1 MTTGHDVSYRAGQ
14 STTPVA
20 EPLVAVR
27 GVEQYFGDVHAL
39 GPIDL
44 DIAPGEFVSVVGPS
58 GCGKSTLLEL
68 IAALQD
74 PASGSISV
82 GGQAL
87 RGPRDRTAIVFQESA
102 TLPWRT
108 VLDNVAFGLEVRG
121 VDKRTR
127 RATATALIDLV
138 GLNGFA
144 GHFPNQLSG
153 GMRQRV
159 AMARAMSLEPDLLL
173 ADEPF
178 GALDEQTRL
187 IMAVE
192 LLRVVETIGC
202 GVLFITHS
210 IQEAVL
216 LSDRVMVMGKRP
228 GTFIDEV
235 TIDLPRPRSHAA
247 LAEPAATA
255 AQERIWTQI
264 RDQAADAMRGNVS

>member
-1 MTTGHDVSYRAGQ
+1 MTTGQDASNRAGQ

-27 GVEQYFGDVHAL
+27 GVEQHFGDVHAL

-74 PASGSISV
+74 PASGSINI

-87 RGPRDRTAIVFQESA
+87 SGPRDRTAIVFQESA

-121 VDKRTR
+121 VDKQTR

-144 GHFPNQLSG
+144 GHFPTQLSG

-235 TIDLPRPRSHAA
+235 AIDLPRPRSHAA
-247 LAEPAATA
+247 LAEPAATT